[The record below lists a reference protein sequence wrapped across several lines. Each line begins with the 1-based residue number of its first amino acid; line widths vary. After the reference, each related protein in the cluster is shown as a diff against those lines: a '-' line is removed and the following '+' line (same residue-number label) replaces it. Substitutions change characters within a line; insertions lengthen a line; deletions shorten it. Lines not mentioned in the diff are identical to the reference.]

1 MTFLKEGDEDLEPD
15 LGNNKKTHDKIDKQ
29 YPNGSSP
36 LSRTASPRK
45 RSRDQEF
52 EPDLRRTGN
61 NASNALGSG
70 NPPRPYL
77 GHVGSI

>member
-36 LSRTASPRK
+36 LSRKASPRK
-45 RSRDQEF
+45 EK
-52 EPDLRRTGN
+52 
-61 NASNALGSG
+61 
-70 NPPRPYL
+70 
-77 GHVGSI
+77 V